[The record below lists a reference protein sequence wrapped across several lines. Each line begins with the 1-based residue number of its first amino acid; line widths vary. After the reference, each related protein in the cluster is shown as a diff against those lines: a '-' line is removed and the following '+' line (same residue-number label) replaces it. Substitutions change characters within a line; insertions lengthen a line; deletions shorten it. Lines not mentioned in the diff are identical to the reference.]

1 MNALPR
7 SISAPQQQ
15 RSVEI
20 RSRLVLAAATTFVE
34 HGFAGSTL
42 ARIRANSGVTNGAFY
57 HHFATREAV
66 AEAVLAEYAERASRT
81 VADATSSSTS
91 GMHALLKVSVT
102 FAELLRTDV
111 VVLAGVLVTTEV
123 GLTFLAT
130 KPYLDWLSRLE
141 PLVEACQ
148 QEGTIRREFTAA
160 DISSLLVS
168 TFTGT
173 QLLSGAVS
181 QRQDLMARLARHWRV
196 IVPGLTPPESS
207 EQVRELL
214 DAAFGECDTI
224 TPPTTRS

>member
-7 SISAPQQQ
+7 PVSAPQQQ
-15 RSVEI
+15 RSVET

-34 HGFAGSTL
+34 HGFVGSTL

-91 GMHALLKVSVT
+91 GMQALLQVSVT

-111 VVLAGVLVTTEV
+111 VVLAGVVVTTEI
-123 GLTFLAT
+123 GSTFLAH
-130 KPYLDWLSRLE
+130 KPYLDWLGRLE

-148 QEGTIRREFTAA
+148 REGTLGREFTAA

-181 QRQDLMARLARHWRV
+181 QRQDLLARLAMHWRV
-196 IVPGLTPPESS
+196 ILPGLATRESS
-207 EQVRELL
+207 EHVRYLL
-214 DAAFGECDTI
+214 DAAFGECDT
-224 TPPTTRS
+224 TAPPSTRD